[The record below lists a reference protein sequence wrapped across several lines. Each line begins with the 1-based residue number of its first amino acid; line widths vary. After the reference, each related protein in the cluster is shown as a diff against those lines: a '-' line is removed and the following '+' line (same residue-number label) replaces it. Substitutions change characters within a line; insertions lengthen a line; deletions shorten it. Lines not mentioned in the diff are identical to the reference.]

1 MRARSMQKRPPPP
14 PPPLGDTNI
23 CNLHPKGRHD
33 EHPCQFYMGVP
44 RGQKPSTLYFVIEGQ
59 NARDQIALHT
69 L

>member
-1 MRARSMQKRPPPP
+1 MRARSMHRGGGGMDEKPPP

-44 RGQKPSTLYFVIEGQ
+44 RGQKHFLPRCTL
-59 NARDQIALHT
+59 
-69 L
+69 